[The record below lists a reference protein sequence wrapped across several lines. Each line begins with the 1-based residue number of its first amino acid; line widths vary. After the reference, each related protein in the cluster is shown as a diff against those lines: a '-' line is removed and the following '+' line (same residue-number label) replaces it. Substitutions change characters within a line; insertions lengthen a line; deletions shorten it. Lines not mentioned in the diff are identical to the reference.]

1 MSENKWKQFKCL
13 FTIST
18 DISNISYINATFY
31 ASFIND
37 ECCLSSIDT
46 YESKNQHKHVD
57 EKTGRMHS

>member
-1 MSENKWKQFKCL
+1 MTNDPGSIELTNLIFYVQL
-13 FTIST
+13 I
-18 DISNISYINATFY
+18 YINATFY
-31 ASFIND
+31 ASVIND